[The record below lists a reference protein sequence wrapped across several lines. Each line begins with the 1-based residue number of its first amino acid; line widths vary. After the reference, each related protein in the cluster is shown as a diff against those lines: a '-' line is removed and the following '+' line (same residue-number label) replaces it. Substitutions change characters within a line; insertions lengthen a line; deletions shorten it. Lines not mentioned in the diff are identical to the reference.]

1 MITVITGQPGAGK
14 TALAV
19 SMLLE
24 EQGSRPLFVMG
35 IPDLLI
41 PHEKTPP
48 IAEWTTHVASE
59 EDPTITRPVF
69 TFPDNAII
77 LIDEAQNVYRPRGA
91 TSKVPDHVAAF
102 ETHRHT
108 GVDFWLITQN
118 PSLLDNNIRKLAGR
132 HVDIKTNALGIQT
145 LFEWT
150 QCVDPDSPSALR
162 VAVTRSYKPPKK
174 VFGLYKSATRHL
186 KHKRRIPKQIYVV
199 AAVILT
205 LVGGGWY
212 LYRNITS
219 RIDPP
224 PTAEASQPQAQAP
237 STSAQPKAGGA
248 APGLQPVEGFASLVQ
263 PSLPRIVNRPETAPM
278 YDGMRPVT
286 NVPRIAGC
294 ITSATKCTCFT
305 DQATVYPAD
314 DKTCRDYIKNP
325 PFDPYMV
332 RDASPS
338 PAAAAAL
345 APGRPRPAPAD
356 DVTAEIDSYSVP
368 DTTGKPNMMTT
379 PPRIS

>member
-150 QCVDPDSPSALR
+150 QCVDPDSSSALR

-212 LYRNITS
+212 LYRNVTS

-224 PTAEASQPQAQAP
+224 VSSDASQPLAQ
-237 STSAQPKAGGA
+237 TSLNSARFKEGG
-248 APGLQPVEGFASLVQ
+248 GLQPVEGFATLVQ
-263 PSLPRIVNRPETAPM
+263 PSLPRIVNQPETAPM
-278 YDGMRPVT
+278 YDGMRSVT

-294 ITSATKCTCFT
+294 IVNSTKCTCFT

-325 PFDPYMV
+325 PFDPYTV
-332 RDASPS
+332 RSASP
-338 PAAAAAL
+338 PPVAAAL
-345 APGRPRPAPAD
+345 APDRNRPDPAD
-356 DVTAEIDSYSVP
+356 DATAEVDSYSVP
-368 DTTGKPNMMTT
+368 DTTGKPNLMVT
-379 PPRIS
+379 PERIF

>member
-1 MITVITGQPGAGK
+1 MITVITGKPGAGK

-19 SMLLE
+19 SMLLD

-35 IPDLLI
+35 ISDLLI

-48 IAEWTTHVASE
+48 VADWTTHVVSE
-59 EDPTITRPVF
+59 EDPSVTRPIF
-69 TFPDNAII
+69 TFPANAII
-77 LIDEAQNVYRPRGA
+77 LVDEAQNVYRPRGA

-132 HVDIKTNALGIQT
+132 HIDIKTNALGIQT
-145 LFEWT
+145 LYEWT
-150 QCVDPDSPSALR
+150 ECVDPDSRAALG

-174 VFGLYKSATRHL
+174 VFGLYKSATLHL
-186 KHKRRIPKQIYVV
+186 KHKRRIPKQIYLV
-199 AAVILT
+199 AATILI
-205 LVGGGWY
+205 LVLGGWRIY
-212 LYRNITS
+212 SNIAS
-219 RIDPP
+219 RMEPP
-224 PTAEASQPQAQAP
+224 QSVEASQPAAQAP
-237 STSAQPKAGGA
+237 AHSAQPKAGGA
-248 APGLQPVEGFASLVQ
+248 AAGLQPVDGFTTLVQ
-263 PSLPRIVNRPETAPM
+263 PSLPRIVNQPETAPM

-332 RDASPS
+332 RDASP
-338 PAAAAAL
+338 PPAAAAL
-345 APGRPRPAPAD
+345 APGRSRPAPAD
-356 DVTAEIDSYSVP
+356 EVTAEIDSYSVP
-368 DTTGKPNMMTT
+368 DTTGKPNLMTT